1 MNRQRAAHRIP
12 SFTLRSAA
20 AVGLAVLFA
29 GTALPA
35 VAKEAAKPAEKA
47 AAKATA
53 KSAPAKGTAA
63 KSTAAKS
70 AATKPG
76 ACYSRAE
83 HAAEQ
88 TIRMHTEMM
97 VVGLTCQQVNPDK
110 KPFNLYQDFTVKN
123 RSLISNSEASM
134 IDHFRKKGGGNATR
148 QFDMFRTEL
157 ANEVSR
163 RAAVIG
169 TGLYCANFVDRSKA
183 AMDLTADDI
192 RVLTGDEKS
201 AGLMH
206 LSSKPLCDVQVVS
219 NPDVNYDV
227 AQAPASRS
235 GGAAAAS
242 KSTGKA
248 TAKAPGKPKE
258 PAKAQV
264 VSAKR

>member
-35 VAKEAAKPAEKA
+35 VAKEAAKPAAEKT

-53 KSAPAKGTAA
+53 KPAAA
-63 KSTAAKS
+63 KST
-70 AATKPG
+70 ATKPG

-110 KPFNLYQDFTVKN
+110 KPFNLYQDFTIKN
-123 RSLISNSEASM
+123 RSLISNSEASI

-157 ANEVSR
+157 ANDISR

-235 GGAAAAS
+235 GNAAAAS

-258 PAKAQV
+258 PSKAQV

>member
-12 SFTLRSAA
+12 SLTLRGAA

-29 GTALPA
+29 GAALPA
-35 VAKEAAKPAEKA
+35 AAKEATAKPATAKPA
-47 AAKATA
+47 SSKSTAAKT
-53 KSAPAKGTAA
+53 TAA
-63 KSTAAKS
+63 KSTAS
-70 AATKPG
+70 KPG
-76 ACYSRAE
+76 ACYNRAE

-97 VVGLTCQQVNPDK
+97 VVGLACQQVYPDK
-110 KPFNLYQDFTVKN
+110 KPFNLYQDFTIKN
-123 RSLISNSEASM
+123 RSLISNSEAAM
-134 IDHFRKKGGGNATR
+134 IDHFRKRSGGNATR

-157 ANEVSR
+157 ANEISR
-163 RAAVIG
+163 RAATIG

-192 RVLTGDEKS
+192 RVLTADEKS

-227 AQAPASRS
+227 AQAPASRATPAS
-235 GGAAAAS
+235 G
-242 KSTGKA
+242 STGKA
-248 TAKAPGKPKE
+248 TAKAPAKPKD

>member
-12 SFTLRSAA
+12 SLTLRSAA
-20 AVGLAVLFA
+20 AVGFAVLFA
-29 GTALPA
+29 GAALPAAAA
-35 VAKEAAKPAEKA
+35 VAKETPKPA
-47 AAKATA
+47 AAKAATA
-53 KSAPAKGTAA
+53 KPA
-63 KSTAAKS
+63 SSKS
-70 AATKPG
+70 AASKPG

-97 VVGLTCQQVNPDK
+97 VVGLACQQVYPDK
-110 KPFNLYQDFTVKN
+110 KPFNLYQDFTIKN

-157 ANEVSR
+157 ANEISR

-192 RVLTGDEKS
+192 RVLTADEKS

-227 AQAPASRS
+227 AQAPASRATPAS
-235 GGAAAAS
+235 G
-242 KSTGKA
+242 STGKA
-248 TAKAPGKPKE
+248 TAKAPAKPKD

>member
-29 GTALPA
+29 GAALPA
-35 VAKEAAKPAEKA
+35 VAKEAAKPAAEKT

-53 KSAPAKGTAA
+53 KPAAA

-70 AATKPG
+70 TATKPG

-183 AMDLTADDI
+183 AMDLTADDL

-235 GGAAAAS
+235 GSAAAPS

-248 TAKAPGKPKE
+248 TAKAPAKPKD

>member
-29 GTALPA
+29 GAALPA
-35 VAKEAAKPAEKA
+35 AAKEAAKPAAEKT

-53 KSAPAKGTAA
+53 KPAAA
-63 KSTAAKS
+63 KSTASKA

-97 VVGLTCQQVNPDK
+97 VVGLTCMQVNPEK

-235 GGAAAAS
+235 GSAATAS

>member
-12 SFTLRSAA
+12 SLTLRSAA

-29 GTALPA
+29 GAALPA
-35 VAKEAAKPAEKA
+35 AAKEATANPATAKPASSKS
-47 AAKATA
+47 TSA
-53 KSAPAKGTAA
+53 KSTAA

-70 AATKPG
+70 TASKPG
-76 ACYSRAE
+76 ACYNRAE

-97 VVGLTCQQVNPDK
+97 VVGLACQQVYPDK
-110 KPFNLYQDFTVKN
+110 KPFNLYQDFTIKN

-134 IDHFRKKGGGNATR
+134 IDHFRKRSGGNATR

-157 ANEVSR
+157 ANEISR

-169 TGLYCANFVDRSKA
+169 TPLYCANFVDRSKA

-192 RVLTGDEKS
+192 RVLTADEKS

-219 NPDVNYDV
+219 NPDINYDV
-227 AQAPASRS
+227 AQAPASR
-235 GGAAAAS
+235 GGSAAPAA

-248 TAKAPGKPKE
+248 TAKAPGKPKD
-258 PAKAQV
+258 PANAQV

>member
-29 GTALPA
+29 GAALPA
-35 VAKEAAKPAEKA
+35 TAKEAAKPAEKT

-53 KSAPAKGTAA
+53 KPAAA

-70 AATKPG
+70 TATKPG

-97 VVGLTCQQVNPDK
+97 VVGLTCMQVNPEK

-157 ANEVSR
+157 ANEISR

-235 GGAAAAS
+235 GSAAAAS

>member
-29 GTALPA
+29 GAALPA
-35 VAKEAAKPAEKA
+35 AAKEAAKPAVEKGAATKA
-47 AAKATA
+47 AK
-53 KSAPAKGTAA
+53 PASA
-63 KSTAAKS
+63 KSTASKA

-110 KPFNLYQDFTVKN
+110 KPFNLYQDFTIKN

-219 NPDVNYDV
+219 NPDTNYDV
-227 AQAPASRS
+227 AQAPASR
-235 GGAAAAS
+235 GGSAS
-242 KSTGKA
+242 TAGKSTGKA
-248 TAKAPGKPKE
+248 TAKAPGKPKD

>member
-12 SFTLRSAA
+12 SFTLRNAA
-20 AVGLAVLFA
+20 AIGLAVLFA
-29 GTALPA
+29 GAALPA
-35 VAKEAAKPAEKA
+35 AAKEAAKPAVEKG
-47 AAKATA
+47 ATA
-53 KSAPAKGTAA
+53 KAATAKPASSKSA
-63 KSTAAKS
+63 AAKS
-70 AATKPG
+70 AASKPG
-76 ACYSRAE
+76 ACYNRAE

-97 VVGLTCQQVNPDK
+97 VVGLTCQQVNPEK

-148 QFDMFRTEL
+148 QFDMFRTEM
-157 ANEVSR
+157 ANEISR
-163 RAAVIG
+163 RAATIG

-192 RVLTGDEKS
+192 RVLTADEKS

-227 AQAPASRS
+227 AQAPASR
-235 GGAAAAS
+235 GGSAAPAA

-248 TAKAPGKPKE
+248 TAKAPGKPKD
-258 PAKAQV
+258 PAKTQV

>member
-29 GTALPA
+29 GAALPA
-35 VAKEAAKPAEKA
+35 AAKEAAKPAAEKT

-53 KSAPAKGTAA
+53 KPASA
-63 KSTAAKS
+63 KSTASK
-70 AATKPG
+70 AAAAKPG

-110 KPFNLYQDFTVKN
+110 KPFNLYQDFTIKN

-148 QFDMFRTEL
+148 QFDMYRTEL
-157 ANEVSR
+157 ANEISR

-235 GGAAAAS
+235 GSAAAPS

>member
-35 VAKEAAKPAEKA
+35 VAKEAAKPAAEKT

-53 KSAPAKGTAA
+53 KPAAA

-70 AATKPG
+70 TASKPG

-110 KPFNLYQDFTVKN
+110 KPFNLYQDFTIKN

-235 GGAAAAS
+235 GGAATAS

>member
-29 GTALPA
+29 GAALPA
-35 VAKEAAKPAEKA
+35 AAKEAAKPAEKT

-53 KSAPAKGTAA
+53 KPAAA

-70 AATKPG
+70 TATKPG

-97 VVGLTCQQVNPDK
+97 VVGLTCMQVNPEK

-157 ANEVSR
+157 ANEISR

-235 GGAAAAS
+235 GSAAAAS
-242 KSTGKA
+242 KATGKA

>member
-35 VAKEAAKPAEKA
+35 VAKEAAKPAEKT

-53 KSAPAKGTAA
+53 KPAAA
-63 KSTAAKS
+63 KSTASKAS
-70 AATKPG
+70 AAKPG

-97 VVGLTCQQVNPDK
+97 VVGLTCMQVNPEK

-123 RSLISNSEASM
+123 RSLISSSEASM

-183 AMDLTADDI
+183 AMDLTPDDL

-235 GGAAAAS
+235 GSAAPAA